1 MKRILTLVLS
11 CMFLSVASYA
21 QQDPQFSQN
30 MYNKLYTNPG
40 YAGSNKAL
48 CATLLGRSQ
57 WMGFAGAPKTGLLS
71 VDAAVEK
78 LHGGI
83 GGTVF
88 SDQLGLESSFGAK
101 LAYSFRLNVGPGEL
115 GIGAEVGMFNKSL
128 KTGFVAIQSNDP
140 LVPTSQVSA
149 TTFDFGLGVYYNTN
163 NLYVGLSTTHIPQ
176 LDLSYQLSS
185 SALDLSLVRHY
196 YITLGYDYQLP
207 VPSLVLR
214 PSVYIKSDAHSTQV
228 DGNVN
233 LLYNNLF
240 WGGVSYRL
248 GDAIAPHIG
257 LNLNNGLRFGVS
269 YDVTTSSIRSYS
281 SGSVELMLG
290 YCMKLNSNPPI
301 QIHKTVRFL

>member
-1 MKRILTLVLS
+1 MKRIFTLVLS
-11 CMFLSVASYA
+11 CFLLSVASYA

-30 MYNKLYTNPG
+30 MYNKLFTNPA

-57 WMGFAGAPKTGLLS
+57 WMGFEGAPKTGLLS
-71 VDAAVEK
+71 VEAAVSK

-83 GGTVF
+83 GGTVY

-149 TTFDFGLGVYYNTN
+149 TTFDLGFGVYYNTN
-163 NLYVGLSTTHIPQ
+163 NLYAGFSTTHIPQ
-176 LDLSYQLSS
+176 SDLKYDLSASK
-185 SALDLSLVRHY
+185 LDLSLVRHY
-196 YITLGYDYQLP
+196 YVTLGYDYQLP

-214 PSVYIKSDAHSTQV
+214 PSVFIKSDSHTAQV
-228 DGNVN
+228 DANVN
-233 LLYNNLF
+233 LLYNNLV

-248 GDAIAPHIG
+248 GDAFVPHVG
-257 LNLNNGLRFGVS
+257 LNLNNGLRFGVA
-269 YDVTTSSIRSYS
+269 YDVTTSSLRSYS

-290 YCMKLNSNPPI
+290 YCLKMNTNPPTH
-301 QIHKTVRFL
+301 IHKDVRFL